1 MCVPKYQLKEN
12 YMAINNIRKFL
23 RHPAPYPDES
33 ISGYLIRLAESNGYN
48 FSDVWSLLGFDKE
61 SSQNKQP
68 LAYIYG
74 CADYSVLSCRTGFSE
89 QRLKSLAYCPIQFD
103 AQQFVGTYELFGN
116 KLGSRMLR
124 YKVSAL
130 CPGCLT
136 ESAYQRKIWDLLS
149 LTACPIHKRML
160 IDCCP
165 QCDKPIHYRRDRMCF
180 CSCGCDFRI
189 AEIILVPEKEL
200 RLAWRIYQL
209 SGFVP
214 LVGINRTSPKMPE
227 ALGHLDLSGLLQSL
241 FLVSGQVLNGDIWGK
256 FLSHLTVSERH
267 RILNEVLDVY
277 DDFPVNFFK
286 FLTSLKVVFN
296 HRIEALISP
305 KASKQQTVVYHGITR
320 TLTNLL
326 AGSQFEFLR
335 RAFREFLSRE
345 KLASYQIHLDYT
357 KTTAEEFFATH
368 LSLQE
373 AARFLNNTKLANKAM
388 IASGALRAYEGAM
401 SNKMPAC
408 YINLQDLERVKKRF
422 TEVIS
427 AIDAARLIGAHIHQ
441 MEQLINA
448 GIINAIEDIKI
459 TPVFC
464 RAVEKQQ
471 VLDLYDYFYQAMC
484 KNTVHGQTSKKISS
498 KTTIT
503 ILGIHQINF
512 SEMTKMILSGEIAPV
527 GCDEKKGLNGFVY
540 DQKQIQ
546 KLVEEKRKEISKD
559 SFSFDE
565 AARMLGIKIEVF
577 RKLVEKQYIAF
588 IDMRTI
594 IRKRVF
600 LEAITQFRNKFAF
613 TSEIAHKFST
623 SKEYV
628 NRKLAD
634 KNIYPV
640 DTDLHRYNHLYPREE
655 ITDVVIEKPDLLAGV
670 HKRRRKKLCSLPEA
684 AKRLGL
690 SESELK
696 LAIERKLI
704 YFCRGKYRQD
714 MMFSERSIIAFKELD
729 LPNVNFLREKE
740 AIKIL
745 KIGIR
750 PFKKYL
756 NQELITPEVRPYR
769 KKSTSRF
776 YSIENITALKTY
788 IQKK

>member
-1 MCVPKYQLKEN
+1 MGT
-12 YMAINNIRKFL
+12 NNTIRKFL
-23 RHPAPYPDES
+23 RHPAPHPDES
-33 ISGYLIRLAESNGYN
+33 ISGYLIRLAESNGYD
-48 FSDVWSLLGFDKE
+48 FSDVWSLFGFDKE

-74 CADYSVLSCRTGFSE
+74 CGDYLVLSRRTGFSE
-89 QRLKSLAYCPIQFD
+89 ERLKSLAYQPIQIN

-124 YKVSAL
+124 YKVSTL
-130 CPGCLT
+130 CAGCLT

-149 LTACPIHKRML
+149 LTACPIHKCLL
-160 IDCCP
+160 IDRCP

-180 CSCGCDFRI
+180 CSCGWDFR
-189 AEIILVPEKEL
+189 ATETTPVLEKEL
-200 RLAWRIYQL
+200 RLVRRIYQL
-209 SGFVP
+209 CGFAP
-214 LVGINRTSPKMPE
+214 SIGINETSAKMPN
-227 ALGHLDLSGLLQSL
+227 ALAHLDLSGLLQSL
-241 FLVSGQVLNGDIWGK
+241 FLVCAQVLNGDIWGK

-267 RILNEVLDVY
+267 RILNESLNVY
-277 DDFPVNFFK
+277 DDFPINFFK

-296 HRIEALISP
+296 HRIEALNSP
-305 KASKQQTVVYHGITR
+305 KASKRQTVVYHGITR

-335 RAFREFLSRE
+335 CAFGEFLSRE
-345 KLASYQIHLDYT
+345 KIASYQIHLDYT

-368 LSLQE
+368 LSIQE
-373 AARFLNNTKLANKAM
+373 AARFLKNTKLANKAM
-388 IASGALRAYEGAM
+388 IAIGALRAYEGAM
-401 SNKMPAC
+401 SNKLPVC
-408 YINLQDLERVKKRF
+408 YINLRDLERVKKRF

-427 AIDAARLIGAHIHQ
+427 AIDAARLIGARAHQ
-441 MEQLINA
+441 MEHLINA

-484 KNTVHGQTSKKISS
+484 KNTVRGRTGKKISS

-503 ILGIHQINF
+503 ILGNHQINF

-540 DQKQIQ
+540 DQLQIQ
-546 KLVEEKRKEISKD
+546 EIVEEKRKEISKD
-559 SFSFDE
+559 TFSFDE
-565 AARMLGIKIEVF
+565 AAKMLGIKIEVF

-600 LEAITQFRNKFAF
+600 LEAITQFRHKFAF
-613 TSEIAHKFST
+613 ASEIAHKFST
-623 SKEYV
+623 SREYV

-634 KNIYPV
+634 KSIYPV
-640 DTDLHRYNHLYPREE
+640 DTDLHRYNYLYRREE
-655 ITDVVIEKPDLLAGV
+655 ITDVVIEKPDRLAGV
-670 HKRRRKKLCSLPEA
+670 RKRRREKLCSLPEA
-684 AKRLGL
+684 AKRIGL

-714 MMFSERSIIAFKELD
+714 MMFSERCVTAFKKLD
-729 LPNVNFLREKE
+729 LANVNFLREKE
-740 AIKIL
+740 AIKML
-745 KIGIR
+745 EIGIR
-750 PFKKYL
+750 SFKKYL
-756 NQELITPEVRPYR
+756 NQELITPEVRPYL
-769 KKSTSRF
+769 KKGSSRF
-776 YSIENITALKTY
+776 YSIEDLTALKNY
-788 IQKK
+788 IEKTKKEVKSEEKK